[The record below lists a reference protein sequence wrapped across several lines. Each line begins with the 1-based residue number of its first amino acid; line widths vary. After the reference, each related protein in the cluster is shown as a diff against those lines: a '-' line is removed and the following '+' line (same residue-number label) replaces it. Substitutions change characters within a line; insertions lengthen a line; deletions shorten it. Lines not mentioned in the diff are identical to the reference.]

1 MSRRTRVTP
10 PHTHIALLYWPIILP
25 RYLYEDD
32 DAYDIYYDDD
42 DDAND
47 DDDGVDG
54 DNNGMYFLKTLETW
68 YTDGI
73 ACQVIS
79 RSSSSFTYP
88 DIMTVSRKERSFH
101 RRNKIT
107 IITTPLLWR
116 PKHYSISDSLVW
128 DGNHNSNH
136 TIIRT
141 FVDFRLDFCELL
153 AWNDI

>member
-1 MSRRTRVTP
+1 MSRRTRFTP

-32 DAYDIYYDDD
+32 DAYDIYD

-54 DNNGMYFLKTLETW
+54 DNDGMYFLKTLETW

-79 RSSSSFTYP
+79 RSSSSFT
-88 DIMTVSRKERSFH
+88 VSGYNDCFKKREIFSSSEQ
-101 RRNKIT
+101 N
-107 IITTPLLWR
+107 
-116 PKHYSISDSLVW
+116 
-128 DGNHNSNH
+128 NNNNH
-136 TIIRT
+136 TIIVT
-141 FVDFRLDFCELL
+141 SETLFNIRLFGLR
-153 AWNDI
+153 WQS